1 MEIENILNEIFDLSI
16 KSTGTDYLDEIITL
30 LNNLMTMIELI
41 KDDNLKQ
48 WVSEYT
54 GYWTNIDNLKSD
66 IEAFRGETS
75 ELLVGVGNQ
84 NSLDLEM

>member
-16 KSTGTDYLDEIITL
+16 KSTGLDYLDEIITL
-30 LNNLMTMIELI
+30 LNNLMTMIEML

-54 GYWTNIDNLKSD
+54 SFWANNDNLKND

-84 NSLDLEM
+84 NSMDLEI